1 MGAFNTLSSRDPEAT
16 GDLAA
21 AALELDP
28 DDWRLEHVTAHLHT
42 QHPQIAAARTWPDDN
57 PYAAH
62 TTDHHEWIYDHAH
75 RRGPAER
82 FADLNPDF
90 GVLPDDRDPQQHQF
104 AADREQALA
113 LGTRE
118 FLMAARENQADPQGR
133 RQTVTDRAAGARTR
147 ALVHDASRRLV
158 AQPTSDQPR
167 HQPQRAAPERTRG
180 GPER

>member
-1 MGAFNTLSSRDPEAT
+1 MGASHTLPARDPEAT
-16 GDLAA
+16 ADLAA

-28 DDWRLEHVTAHLHT
+28 DDWRPEHVTAHLRT

-57 PYAAH
+57 PYVAH
-62 TTDHHEWIYDHAH
+62 TTDHRQWIYDHAH
-75 RRGPAER
+75 LRGPAER

-90 GVLPDDRDPQQHQF
+90 GVLPDDRDPAQHQF
-104 AADREQALA
+104 VADRERALA

-133 RQTVTDRAAGARTR
+133 RQTVTDRAASARTQ
-147 ALVHDASRRLV
+147 ALVHDTSWRLV
-158 AQPTSDQPR
+158 EQRTSDQPR
-167 HQPQRAAPERTRG
+167 HQPQRPAPERTRS

>member
-1 MGAFNTLSSRDPEAT
+1 MGASDTLPRPDPEAT
-16 GDLAA
+16 ADLAA

-28 DDWRLEHVTAHLHT
+28 DDWRLAHVTAHLRT
-42 QHPQIAAARTWPDDN
+42 QHPQVAAARTWPDDN
-57 PYAAH
+57 PYTAH
-62 TTDHHEWIYDHAH
+62 DTDHQQWNYDHTH
-75 RRGPAER
+75 RRGLAER

-90 GVLPDDRDPQQHQF
+90 GVLPDDHDPAQHQF

-133 RQTVTDRAAGARTR
+133 RQTVTDRAASARTQ

-158 AQPTSDQPR
+158 EQRTSDQPR
-167 HQPQRAAPERTRG
+167 PLPQRPAPERARG